1 VVGLVVLAVV
11 RRVDDRDAADAEG
24 HSESDNHQDPE

>member
-11 RRVDDRDAADAEG
+11 RRVDDRDAADAES